1 MKMRK
6 TLRATRLQKT
16 ASGQWKACSNL
27 RTLAAIALGC
37 SLFAGNARA
46 QTAARIVTPVKSSQM
61 SRLSGTVSPRVATS
75 KDLGPLPEGTPIYG
89 MSIVFGLSPA
99 QQKDLAQLLKEQQT
113 KGSPLYHQWLKPGE
127 FAARYGVNP
136 SDLSKVAAWLQAQGF
151 SGITVPP
158 DADRITF
165 NGTAAQVNAAFR
177 TQLHRYLWH
186 GQANWANASEVS
198 VPTAFAGMTLGIAHL
213 NTFRPRPHIAL
224 RPVHARVQNAA
235 GSLTPRYTVYDQN
248 NNEINLI
255 APADSAVIYDINA
268 LYNHSITGNGQTLG
282 IVGQTDITANISDV
296 AHFRSLSGLN
306 PSNVPTQ
313 ILVPNTGTAQQYA
326 GDLEEADIDV
336 EWSGAIA
343 QNAQIIYVTVG
354 NNQNYGVFDSL
365 QYAIQTPLM
374 SNNTKYLPVIS
385 ISYGAC
391 EQAFSGTSQIAMMER
406 ILEQAN
412 AQGQTIIASAGDS
425 GSADCD
431 TGYNSQNQV
440 VAASGG
446 LAVDYPGSSQY
457 VTSAGGTSFSGDI
470 NDQSKYW
477 STTNTSSNGSALSYI
492 PETTWND
499 TPDLAG
505 LNASGGLSAGG
516 GGASTLFSKPAWQ
529 TGSGVPN
536 DGHRDVPDVSLS
548 ADPAHDGYVL
558 CTTETDS
565 NGNLTGTS
573 SCVYPVGSGEV
584 PYFDAN
590 GSGNVYGGTSIV
602 APQLAGMVT
611 LWNQQA
617 GNTGGVGNINPILYL
632 EAQENASAFHDVTTG
647 SNAVVCQ
654 QGSPDCVADPN
665 ESGNYIESCCNAG
678 PGYDEAT
685 GLGSVDAGAMAAV
698 WPNTP
703 AVNASFSLL
712 PQTNTLTIPASGS
725 GQVTLVLSPSNGFS
739 GTVALTC
746 SGLPSGASC
755 SFSPGSSVNLT
766 SGTAQNVS
774 MTVTAGSSAS
784 LALPGPLGERWPA
797 EAALAG
803 VFGLSL
809 LGLRRRKVIPRGW
822 MAVLL
827 LVLGIAAAGTL
838 TACGSG
844 SPSTGGGGGGGG
856 GGGSSS
862 STVTVTGTSG
872 ATTASATIK
881 VTIS

>member
-1 MKMRK
+1 M
-6 TLRATRLQKT
+6 T
-16 ASGQWKACSNL
+16 
-27 RTLAAIALGC
+27 
-37 SLFAGNARA
+37 
-46 QTAARIVTPVKSSQM
+46 
-61 SRLSGTVSPRVATS
+61 RLSGTVSPRVAVS
-75 KDLGPLPEGTPIYG
+75 RDMGPLPGGTPIYG
-89 MSIVFGLSPA
+89 MSIVFSLSPA
-99 QQKDLAQLLKEQQT
+99 QQKDLTQLLKEQQT
-113 KGSPLYHQWLKPGE
+113 KGSPLYHQWLKPGQ
-127 FAARYGVNP
+127 FAARYGVSA
-136 SDLSKVAAWLQAQGF
+136 SDLSKVAAWLQTQGF
-151 SGITVPP
+151 TGITVPP

-177 TQLHRYLWH
+177 TQLHRYLRN
-186 GQANWANASEVS
+186 GEANWANASEVS
-198 VPTAFAGMTLGIAHL
+198 VPSAFAGMTIGVAHL
-213 NTFRPRPHIAL
+213 NTFRPRPHIAF
-224 RPVHARVQNAA
+224 RRVHARVQSAV
-235 GSLTPRYTVYDQN
+235 GGMTPHYTVFDQN
-248 NNEINLI
+248 NNEVNLI
-255 APADSAVIYDINA
+255 APADSAVIYDVTA
-268 LYNHSITGNGQTLG
+268 LYNHNINGSGQTLG

-313 ILVPNTGTAQQYA
+313 ILVPNSGTAQQYA

-343 QNAQIIYVTVG
+343 QNAQVVYVTVG

-391 EQAFSGTSQIAMMER
+391 EQAFSGSSQITMMER

-412 AQGQTIIASAGDS
+412 SQGQTVIASAGDS

-431 TGYNSQNQV
+431 LGYNSQNQI
-440 VAASGG
+440 VAASQG

-470 NDQSKYW
+470 NNQAKYW
-477 STTNTSSNGSALSYI
+477 SSNNSSSNGSALSYI

-499 TPDLAG
+499 TPDMAG
-505 LNASGGLSAGG
+505 LNASGNLSAGG
-516 GGASTLFSKPAWQ
+516 GGASTLFPKPSWQ
-529 TGSGVPN
+529 VGSGVPN
-536 DGHRDVPDVSLS
+536 DGHRDVPDISLS
-548 ADPAHDGYVL
+548 ADPDHDGYVL
-558 CTTETDS
+558 CTTETDT

-584 PYFDAN
+584 PYFDASN
-590 GSGNVYGGTSIV
+590 SGSIYGGTSIV

-617 GNTGGVGNINPILYL
+617 GNTGGVGNVNPILYL
-632 EAQENASAFHDVTTG
+632 EAQENGGAFHDTTTG

-665 ESGNYIESCCNAG
+665 ESGNFIESCCNAG

-685 GLGSVDAGAMAAV
+685 GLGSVDAGAMAAI
-698 WPNTP
+698 WPNVT
-703 AVNASFSLL
+703 AANASFSLL
-712 PQTNTLTIPASGS
+712 PQTSTLTVPASGS

-739 GTVALTC
+739 GSVTLTC

-755 SFSPGSSVNLT
+755 SFSPGSSVNLA

-809 LGLRRRKVIPRGW
+809 LGLRRRRVIPRGW
-822 MAVLL
+822 MIVLL
-827 LVLGIAAAGTL
+827 LVAGIAGAGAL
-838 TACGSG
+838 TACGSS

-856 GGGSSS
+856 GGNPST

-872 ATTASATIK
+872 TTTASATIK